1 MNMVK
6 WIEFLRARLGAV
18 ARISGIVL
26 AVLVV
31 LDAIPGV
38 IGKEQA
44 HTRLER
50 IPGFW
55 AVFGFLG
62 CALLIVGSKLFG
74 RAGIVQHDD
83 YYDRLARRNTD
94 RTVQ

>member
-1 MNMVK
+1 MRKRPQTVVRVS
-6 WIEFLRARLGAV
+6 FV
-18 ARISGIVL
+18 VL

-44 HTRLER
+44 HTQLER

-62 CALLIVGSKLFG
+62 CALLIVASKLFG
-74 RAGIVQHDD
+74 RAGVVQNED
-83 YYDRLARRNTD
+83 YYDRVGGND
-94 RTVQ
+94 SNGKWQ